1 MTDETLIPSDHVVKE
16 TLEAEMP
23 GLKIL
28 AMDRQTRWRPQWFM
42 DVEWNGERTKLVLR
56 GDRLQEKEQPLKDEM
71 RFQQLLHERGIPVP
85 AVYHWSDRLTAYV
98 MEFIPG
104 KHPLVGLPEADRD
117 QIVRDYIDALAKL
130 HKLDPQPFL
139 DAGVRTM
146 TNTPVQIEEY
156 RKTKTRPYPFMEFGI
171 SWMERHPWRNPE
183 ARSPIVSDS
192 GQFHHDGKRML
203 SIIDL
208 EFGGLGDPI
217 EDLTVWRMRDTLIDF
232 GDFRK
237 IYAYYEEI
245 TGDKID
251 MERVKRAHIMGCFG
265 NELMFGNAARD
276 PLPETDMMTYLQWDS
291 ETSLMATEALAEYYG
306 MELPTVEVPEPADL
320 QTAATWRYLIEI
332 LRRVRPDEAY
342 QQEELRRGFRAA
354 RHLHRLAEIGDQLWA
369 DNFADIEKVT
379 GVRHADWRSAEAGL
393 EEFVLADRAEGKH
406 DRELIWLFHR
416 MNLRTH
422 MSMGPLGSKMA
433 MHYVCQRFDGGPRI
447 NTADFVGQVAAREGR
462 KVAAEA

>member
-1 MTDETLIPSDHVVKE
+1 
-16 TLEAEMP
+16 
-23 GLKIL
+23 
-28 AMDRQTRWRPQWFM
+28 
-42 DVEWNGERTKLVLR
+42 
-56 GDRLQEKEQPLKDEM
+56 
-71 RFQQLLHERGIPVP
+71 
-85 AVYHWSDRLTAYV
+85 
-98 MEFIPG
+98 
-104 KHPLVGLPEADRD
+104 
-117 QIVRDYIDALAKL
+117 
-130 HKLDPQPFL
+130 
-139 DAGVRTM
+139 
-146 TNTPVQIEEY
+146 
-156 RKTKTRPYPFMEFGI
+156 
-171 SWMERHPWRNPE
+171 
-183 ARSPIVSDS
+183 
-192 GQFHHDGKRML
+192 
-203 SIIDL
+203 
-208 EFGGLGDPI
+208 
-217 EDLTVWRMRDTLIDF
+217 
-232 GDFRK
+232 
-237 IYAYYEEI
+237 
-245 TGDKID
+245 
-251 MERVKRAHIMGCFG
+251 MGCFG

-369 DNFADIEKVT
+369 DNIADIEKVT

-393 EEFVLADRAEGKH
+393 EEFVLADRTEGKF

-433 MHYVCQRFDGGPRI
+433 MHYVCQRFDGGPRV

-462 KVAAEA
+462 KVPAEA